1 MIPIKINLGPV
12 ASRLLA
18 IRTRPANP
26 GVGTSSGM
34 RCPAMDTNGGR
45 GGKGDPQW
53 QHFPPRNDALN
64 HVLYEYI
71 VNLANL
77 K

>member
-45 GGKGDPQW
+45 GGKGDP
-53 QHFPPRNDALN
+53 NDN
-64 HVLYEYI
+64 IFHPGMMR
-71 VNLANL
+71 
-77 K
+77 

>member
-1 MIPIKINLGPV
+1 MIFLLIPIKINLGPV

-45 GGKGDPQW
+45 GGKGDPQ
-53 QHFPPRNDALN
+53 
-64 HVLYEYI
+64 
-71 VNLANL
+71 
-77 K
+77 